1 MTTANRL
8 GPIDLE
14 ESRTGKFI
22 PIGSTWQDRPV
33 VLVFLRHF
41 G

>member
-1 MTTANRL
+1 MSEVKRLADLELSSPIGATVRL
-8 GPIDLE
+8 GSL
-14 ESRTGKFI
+14 
-22 PIGSTWQDRPV
+22 WQDRPV